1 MGNRT
6 AWGGPDRSRI
16 AVVPAVVG
24 KMKKANQSRVKIAV
38 PITRGTD
45 DFPPVD
51 WEHLWTVPCGVGQYE
66 VDNIP
71 FFATG
76 ISSGDVISAHTL
88 DDHLIY
94 DQVVRYG
101 GHSTVRVVMS
111 EVDQKEKVRKAL
123 ARLGCE
129 IEGSHLPKLFAV
141 DVPAL
146 VNYAEVIGYL
156 EEKAA
161 ENLLDYEEA
170 SIQHKTN

>member
-1 MGNRT
+1 MN
-6 AWGGPDRSRI
+6 A
-16 AVVPAVVG
+16 
-24 KMKKANQSRVKIAV
+24 KNQSRVKIAV
-38 PITRGTD
+38 RIARGSD
-45 DFPPVD
+45 DFPPAD

-76 ISSGDVISAHTL
+76 ISSGDVISAHTQ
-88 DDHLIY
+88 DDQLIY

-101 GHSTVRVVMS
+101 GHSTIRVAMF
-111 EVDQKEKVRKAL
+111 EVDQKEKIRKAL

-129 IEGSHLPKLFAV
+129 TEGSHLPQLFAI

-161 ENLLDYEEA
+161 DNLLDYEEA